1 MTASQ
6 APNSLRSSAEKLVQF
21 LIKPCKNDVEKAR
34 ALIRWMGENIQY
46 DTNFLETGVRG
57 DQSVEGVLM
66 SGKAVCDGY
75 GTVFSHLGKY
85 VSFV

>member
-1 MTASQ
+1 MHFSTVQAS
-6 APNSLRSSAEKLVQF
+6 NSLRGDAEKLVQF

-34 ALIRWMGENIQY
+34 AVIRWMGENIQY
-46 DTNFLETGVRG
+46 DTSFLETGVRG

-75 GTVFSHLGKY
+75 GTVFSHLGK
-85 VSFV
+85 

>member
-1 MTASQ
+1 M
-6 APNSLRSSAEKLVQF
+6 
-21 LIKPCKNDVEKAR
+21 EKAR

-46 DTNFLETGVRG
+46 DTSFLETGVRG

-75 GTVFSHLGKY
+75 GTVFSHLGK
-85 VSFV
+85 